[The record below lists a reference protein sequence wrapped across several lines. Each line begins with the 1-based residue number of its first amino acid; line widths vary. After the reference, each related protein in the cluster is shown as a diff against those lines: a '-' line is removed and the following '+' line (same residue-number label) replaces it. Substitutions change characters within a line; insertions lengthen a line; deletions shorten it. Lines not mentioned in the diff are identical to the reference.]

1 MQIVSQF
8 PSSFSL
14 LGYQRASIYDELS
27 MQQSFLFLDSLKEMK
42 NLRTQLYSAADH
54 FELSFTSD
62 NQRVMNNLKDYVLKA
77 LVSTVDHLGS
87 VSDKI
92 NALLDEKIKEV
103 SGSELRIACFEQKLG
118 TCQEFIDHEG
128 LVQQSFTIKPP
139 KYHKHYI
146 LPVGKTMHE
155 CERHA
160 ITTYEVSSKPNKEII
175 DRPQH
180 LQIMADAT
188 HGEKQLR
195 FRKMPSITLSQ
206 RAGSSSP
213 SRKMLSSSPS
223 LPAGKFVFTDK
234 RSASPHP
241 NANALKRSGSISQR
255 HSFRSISNIG
265 RSYSRE
271 PWKSVSIG
279 MHAERNEHKE
289 MEQGASRNI
298 FKTLL
303 SRRRSRKE
311 DVLAG

>member
-1 MQIVSQF
+1 MQIVSQL
-8 PSSFSL
+8 SSSSL

-27 MQQSFLFLDSLKEMK
+27 MQQTFLFLDSLKEMK
-42 NLRTQLYSAADH
+42 NLRAQLYSAADH
-54 FELSFTSD
+54 FELSFNSD

-103 SGSELRIACFEQKLG
+103 SGSELRIACFEQKLSI
-118 TCQEFIDHEG
+118 CQKFIDDEG

-180 LQIMADAT
+180 LQMIMGDAT
-188 HGEKQLR
+188 HCEKQVR
-195 FRKMPSITLSQ
+195 FRKMPSISLSQ
-206 RAGSSSP
+206 RAGSSLP
-213 SRKMLSSSPS
+213 SQKMLSSSPS
-223 LPAGKFVFTDK
+223 LPAEKFVFAEK
-234 RSASPHP
+234 RSASTHP
-241 NANALKRSGSISQR
+241 NANALKRSVSISQR

-265 RSYSRE
+265 RSNNR
-271 PWKSVSIG
+271 

-289 MEQGASRNI
+289 TEQSAGRNI

-303 SRRRSRKE
+303 SRRRSGKE